1 MLPPSPHEPPNVI
14 AHFLYTEYPPWLSL
28 HMLLKRHKA
37 FFTTKVL
44 EELLSPLEP
53 TSPLPPLQDSPQ
65 SQGRRGPWKARL
77 SRYLVQRLH
86 LGYYGSR
93 QDLSENTVRYLT
105 ARARLEFGYFVI
117 WGRAFWNVSQED
129 VQDSGRSQLD
139 RESDKRQGRK
149 ALRAG
154 EGDVLVKEEGHG
166 GSNNNNNYN
175 YNNSG
180 WTMRNYGASED
191 TTTATTTTSSRAE
204 SAAEEKQRIAQENHL
219 CEEREER
226 LLLLEAAR
234 FSARRPGCWK
244 VQEQELADS
253 TFDTGFS
260 FRRVA
265 AARHWRQV
273 ALTYFADPE
282 DPEIQGKE
290 ASDRYPPSP
299 FLTRL
304 GDDRWMEK
312 IQSLA
317 ITIIPLKSPTSTT
330 ITTARPMGKA
340 SEQENLAKVLDDCR
354 LFQIA
359 SGIFDGQATSGRD
372 KSSKQVD
379 EPLTLSTD
387 VLEALIVDFG
397 YMPLP
402 EDDFDRRRHHK
413 GGNRVYLGRGKR
425 FPDDELHCARQKLKH
440 GTIWRYYEIQRLE
453 VMTAY
458 LMYKA
463 PEVLDIMFDRG
474 FQFTIR
480 PRASEHPETEYPDQ
494 DLDSKKSSSTLGIS
508 PALLL
513 QCCLPRCY
521 SMLRNIQNAPSNGQD
536 TMAPSLV
543 VSKIKRELMGVHGKP
558 KRITFKRE
566 DFVEAL
572 GGLPCPTL
580 VEFKGNLSILMDLGM
595 EISVVQDRLVELIQI
610 SGGVTA
616 GDVEKSALSALLS
629 ALTVDWTVGKSCS
642 CAKAS
647 SSAGSPFLG
656 LKNSPH
662 PHPLA
667 YSVSSNSGTCG
678 QGSCLTC
685 SGPLS
690 VSPTDLVNRTIQE
703 NFELDMDLTDIR
715 DVSWRLMFEE
725 TVQNLRLQK
734 WIVNPR
740 VSDWILETFEPIQS
754 SFRTCFDHV
763 VLEAL
768 LKISD
773 WNQSQIKR
781 LQVWTQRQEDDVKIK
796 SSKQSKLWKDIKE
809 GLVVERGKN
818 PFGSKRGRKSNH
830 YGGGKHRHNDYY
842 YNNHNNVHSSEDTV
856 MLDIE
861 WTTGQQVSHATQS
874 ILASMPRGSDMMR
887 VSDDG
892 HLMLDNGCL
901 DHELLLYDT
910 RPLEEGANGE
920 SPEGGSLDSNARVSE
935 YLNRG
940 AVVQEKHLVWLALGL
955 VTESFHGHA
964 AAISKW
970 TRTTGN
976 RASLSPKQSVAKVD
990 TIPVRMAC
998 SPEAYQ
1004 LVWMLVSSFVRQSL
1018 NNGDV
1023 SPSAINSA
1031 LSTAASEVSTTLA
1044 INSGSLGGDG
1054 SFLSITATD
1063 TTSPPT
1069 SPMPVSQSG
1078 CAARMKALQTTVQQR
1093 VGHEEARLF
1102 VEILSEIED
1111 AVEELLA

>member
-1 MLPPSPHEPPNVI
+1 MLPPSPHAPPNVI
-14 AHFLYTEYPPWLSL
+14 AHFLYSEYPPWLSL
-28 HMLLKRHKA
+28 HMLLKYHKA
-37 FFTTKVL
+37 YFTTKVL

-53 TSPLPPLQDSPQ
+53 ASPPPSLPSLPFPLSPLQDLPQ
-65 SQGRRGPWKARL
+65 SQARRGPWKARL

-86 LGYYGSR
+86 LGYYGTR

-129 VQDSGRSQLD
+129 VQDLGRSQLD
-139 RESDKRQGRK
+139 RESDKRQGGK
-149 ALRAG
+149 APRAG
-154 EGDVLVKEEGHG
+154 EGDVLVKDEGHG
-166 GSNNNNNYN
+166 GSNNNR
-175 YNNSG
+175 G
-180 WTMRNYGASED
+180 WTMREYSARDD
-191 TTTATTTTSSRAE
+191 TTTATTITTTTTTTSRAE
-204 SAAEEKQRIAQENHL
+204 SAAEEKQRIARENQR

-234 FSARRPGCWK
+234 FSSRRPGYWK

-273 ALTYFADPE
+273 ALSYFADPE

-317 ITIIPLKSPTSTT
+317 ITTIPLKSPTS
-330 ITTARPMGKA
+330 ITARPSGKA

-372 KSSKQVD
+372 KASKQVD
-379 EPLTLSTD
+379 EPLAFSPD

-402 EDDFDRRRHHK
+402 EDDFDRRRHHV
-413 GGNRVYLGRGKR
+413 GGNRVHLGGGKR
-425 FPDDELHCARQKLKH
+425 FPDDELHCARQKLRH
-440 GTIWRYYEIQRLE
+440 GSIWRYYEIQRLE

-463 PEVLDIMFDRG
+463 PEVLDVLFDHG

-480 PRASEHPETEYPDQ
+480 PGVEHPEIEYPVQ
-494 DLDSKKSSSTLGIS
+494 VLDSKTSSSTLGIS

-521 SMLRNIQNAPSNGQD
+521 SMLRNIQKALANGQD
-536 TMAPSLV
+536 IMTPAQV
-543 VSKIKRELMGVHGKP
+543 VSKVKRELMGVHGKP
-558 KRITFKRE
+558 KRITFRRA

-572 GGLPCPTL
+572 SGLPCPSL

-595 EISVVQDRLVELIQI
+595 EISVVQDRLLELIQI
-610 SGGVTA
+610 SGGVTT
-616 GDVEKSALSALLS
+616 DNVEIFALSALLS
-629 ALTVDWTVGKSCS
+629 ALTVDWTVGKSCN
-642 CAKAS
+642 CVQAS
-647 SSAGSPFLG
+647 SR
-656 LKNSPH
+656 
-662 PHPLA
+662 
-667 YSVSSNSGTCG
+667 
-678 QGSCLTC
+678 SCLAC

-690 VSPTDLVNRTIQE
+690 VSPIDLVNRTIQE

-725 TVQNLRLQK
+725 TVQNLRLQR
-734 WIVNPR
+734 WIVHPR
-740 VSDWILETFEPIQS
+740 VSEWILETFEPIQS
-754 SFRTCFDHV
+754 SFQTCFDHA

-768 LKISD
+768 LEISD
-773 WNQSQIKR
+773 WNQSQVRR
-781 LQVWTQRQEDDVKIK
+781 LQVWAQRQEDEATIK

-809 GLVVERGKN
+809 GLVVERSTN
-818 PFGSKRGRKSNH
+818 PFGPKRGRKSNH
-830 YGGGKHRHNDYY
+830 YGAGKNRHNSYS
-842 YNNHNNVHSSEDTV
+842 NNHNDRSSEDTI

-874 ILASMPRGSDMMR
+874 ILANMPRGSDMVR

-892 HLMLDNGCL
+892 YLMLDNGCL

-910 RPLEEGANGE
+910 RPPEGGANGATE
-920 SPEGGSLDSNARVSE
+920 RGVSLDSNARVSE
-935 YLNRG
+935 YLDRG

-955 VTESFHGHA
+955 VTESFHGHVV
-964 AAISKW
+964 AISKP
-970 TRTTGN
+970 TRATGTG
-976 RASLSPKQSVAKVD
+976 ASSPRQAIAKMD

-998 SPEAYQ
+998 SPDAYQ
-1004 LVWMLVSSFVRQSL
+1004 LVWMLVSSFVRQSM

-1023 SPSAINSA
+1023 SPSASNSA
-1031 LSTAASEVSTTLA
+1031 LSTASEASTTLA
-1044 INSGSLGGDG
+1044 IVSGSLGGDG
-1054 SFLSITATD
+1054 SFSCTTAMD

-1069 SPMPVSQSG
+1069 SPMPVSQSSY
-1078 CAARMKALQTTVQQR
+1078 AARMRAVQTIVQQR
-1093 VGHEEARLF
+1093 VGYEEAKLF

-1111 AVEELLA
+1111 EVGELLA

>member
-1 MLPPSPHEPPNVI
+1 MLPPSPHAPPNVI
-14 AHFLYTEYPPWLSL
+14 AHFLYTAYPPWLSL

-37 FFTTKVL
+37 YFTTKVL

-53 TSPLPPLQDSPQ
+53 TSPSLPLPPPLDSPQ
-65 SQGRRGPWKARL
+65 SQSCRPWKARL

-117 WGRAFWNVSQED
+117 WGRAFWSVSQED
-129 VQDSGRSQLD
+129 VLDAGRSQLD
-139 RESDKRQGRK
+139 RDSDRKQGKK
-149 ALRAG
+149 APRAG
-154 EGDVLVKEEGHG
+154 ESDALVKEDGHG
-166 GSNNNNNYN
+166 VSNRGRTRSDY
-175 YNNSG
+175 
-180 WTMRNYGASED
+180 YGARDD
-191 TTTATTTTSSRAE
+191 TTTITTAANGRAE
-204 SAAEEKQRIAQENHL
+204 SAAEEKQRIAQENQR

-234 FSARRPGCWK
+234 FSARRPGYWT

-253 TFDTGFS
+253 SFDTGFS

-273 ALTYFADPE
+273 ALTYFADPD
-282 DPEIQGKE
+282 DPEVQGKE

-299 FLTRL
+299 FLSRL

-317 ITIIPLKSPTSTT
+317 ITAIPLKSPAS
-330 ITTARPMGKA
+330 TTARPTRKA
-340 SEQENLAKVLDDCR
+340 MEQENLAKVLDDCR

-372 KSSKQVD
+372 KASKQVD
-379 EPLTLSTD
+379 EPLTYSPD
-387 VLEALIVDFG
+387 VMEALIVDFG

-402 EDDFDRRRHHK
+402 EDDFDRRRHHI
-413 GGNRVYLGRGKR
+413 GGNRVQLGDGKR
-425 FPDDELHCARQKLKH
+425 FPDDELHCARQKLRH
-440 GTIWRYYEIQRLE
+440 GSIWRYYEIQRLE

-458 LMYKA
+458 LMFKA
-463 PEVLDIMFDRG
+463 PEVLDILFDRG

-480 PRASEHPETEYPDQ
+480 PGGMSEHPETEFPDQ
-494 DLDSKKSSSTLGIS
+494 DLDSKTAPSSSALGIS

-521 SMLRNIQNAPSNGQD
+521 SMLRNVQKALAANGD
-536 TMAPSLV
+536 TMTPAQV

-558 KRITFKRE
+558 NRITFGRE

-580 VEFKGNLSILMDLGM
+580 VDFKGNLSILIDLGM

-616 GDVEKSALSALLS
+616 DDVEMFALSGLLS
-629 ALTVDWTVGKSCS
+629 ALTVDWTVGKS
-642 CAKAS
+642 
-647 SSAGSPFLG
+647 
-656 LKNSPH
+656 
-662 PHPLA
+662 
-667 YSVSSNSGTCG
+667 Y
-678 QGSCLTC
+678 
-685 SGPLS
+685 
-690 VSPTDLVNRTIQE
+690 LVNRTIQE

-725 TVQNLRLQK
+725 TIQNLRLQR
-734 WIVNPR
+734 WIVHPR
-740 VSDWILETFEPIQS
+740 VSDWILETFGPVQS
-754 SFRTCFDHV
+754 SFRTCFDHA

-768 LKISD
+768 LEISD
-773 WNQSQIKR
+773 WNQSQVKR
-781 LQVWTQRQEDDVKIK
+781 LQAWTQRQEDEARIK
-796 SSKQSKLWKDIKE
+796 SSKQSKFWKDIKD
-809 GLVVERGKN
+809 GLVVERGKS
-818 PFGSKRGRKSNH
+818 PFSSKRGRKGNH
-830 YGGGKHRHNDYY
+830 YGGTKHRHNS
-842 YNNHNNVHSSEDTV
+842 YNSRNNDPSYEDTI
-856 MLDIE
+856 MLDIA
-861 WTTGQQVSHATQS
+861 WTTGQQVSHATQT
-874 ILASMPRGSDMMR
+874 ILASMPKGSDMVR

-892 HLMLDNGCL
+892 FLMLDNGCL

-910 RPLEEGANGE
+910 QPPEVGANGVT
-920 SPEGGSLDSNARVSE
+920 PERTDSLDSNARVSE
-935 YLNRG
+935 YLDRS

-964 AAISKW
+964 TAISKR
-970 TRTTGN
+970 TRAAGVG
-976 RASLSPKQSVAKVD
+976 APSSSSSKQPVSKLD
-990 TIPVRMAC
+990 IPVRMAC

-1004 LVWMLVSSFVRQSL
+1004 LVWMLVSSYIRQSM

-1023 SPSAINSA
+1023 SPSASNSS
-1031 LSTAASEVSTTLA
+1031 LSTAASEASTILTISSGQAHGGDDASSSTTTSMNT
-1044 INSGSLGGDG
+1044 I
-1054 SFLSITATD
+1054 
-1063 TTSPPT
+1063 SPPT

-1078 CAARMKALQTTVQQR
+1078 CAARMRALQTMVQQR
-1093 VGHEEARLF
+1093 VGQEEAKLF

-1111 AVEELLA
+1111 QVEELLG